1 MKKKTLLTGILAAA
15 MLFATGGLS
24 TVYGSETKTLA
35 DYPQYNEIVQ
45 KYYEITSE
53 DSKNQVRENTGEW
66 SGYYGLYGKEY
77 VTAAWRTFFDGL
89 SGSDDISESDDHG
102 WKTDRGGGEDP

>member
-1 MKKKTLLTGILAAA
+1 MRK
-15 MLFATGGLS
+15 
-24 TVYGSETKTLA
+24 EC
-35 DYPQYNEIVQ
+35 IVQ

-53 DSKNQVRENTGEW
+53 NSKNQVRENTGEW

>member
-1 MKKKTLLTGILAAA
+1 MKKKTLLTGILTAA

-45 KYYEITSE
+45 
-53 DSKNQVRENTGEW
+53 
-66 SGYYGLYGKEY
+66 
-77 VTAAWRTFFDGL
+77 
-89 SGSDDISESDDHG
+89 
-102 WKTDRGGGEDP
+102 

>member
-1 MKKKTLLTGILAAA
+1 MR
-15 MLFATGGLS
+15 
-24 TVYGSETKTLA
+24 E
-35 DYPQYNEIVQ
+35 ECIVQ

-66 SGYYGLYGKEY
+66 SGYYRLYGKKY
-77 VTAAWRTFFDGL
+77 VEAAGRTVLYGL
-89 SGSDDISESDDHG
+89 SGSDDISESDDYG